1 MESDEGSGAA
11 ASVDNSYTFG
21 SVEDQRQFS
30 IWLETRFATFPCATT
45 HPQVTSK
52 AAKALARWR
61 LALPRKVW
69 SRFWKGDERVLKE
82 INECCPIVERLEEHL
97 KRRPEG
103 APPIEI
109 VDLCSGFGIL
119 SLLLSEILDPAT
131 VSAIH
136 LVDRRWP
143 MRGQSRSSDEAQ
155 SIEHIEAGIWRIR
168 LYTRKVDITRG
179 REQRQL
185 SEHLFGRATGGVAI
199 LAVHL
204 CGRLSCSAVEIYQQ
218 NLASVCFLAL
228 KPCCLPGKGARR
240 AEMAWTLG
248 THTFSAE
255 QVYKDA
261 EILCEPCEP
270 SDEPPTT
277 KAAASTGA
285 EGAAE
290 SAAERAARR
299 RQKDSGRPSR
309 SAEAVKRRELRRRQ
323 KLRERRDEMRSA
335 SNSSPNAGQLTSAG
349 FVEGMAASA
358 PLDEQASSRKDRA
371 YASAR
376 QEVEQGRRL
385 LHSFSSNLL
394 RGIQSALALASEASP
409 STLTNRHD
417 VTPHSATLEE
427 HAVQPWHF
435 QNLFL
440 FAESCT

>member
-1 MESDEGSGAA
+1 MATSWTATQRRVAAGPLAGEVPFDGLDIATMKADEESGVA
-11 ASVDNSYTFG
+11 ASVDNSYAFG

-45 HPQVTSK
+45 HPQLTSK

-119 SLLLSEILDPAT
+119 SLFLSEILDPAT

-136 LVDRRWP
+136 LIDRRWP
-143 MRGQSRSSDEAQ
+143 KRGQSRSSDEAQ

-185 SEHLFGRATGGVAI
+185 SEHLFGRAPGGVAI

-218 NLASVCFLAL
+218 NLASVCFRSAAL
-228 KPCCLPGKGARR
+228 LPAGQG
-240 AEMAWTLG
+240 
-248 THTFSAE
+248 
-255 QVYKDA
+255 
-261 EILCEPCEP
+261 C
-270 SDEPPTT
+270 
-277 KAAASTGA
+277 AASGDGMDTRDA
-285 EGAAE
+285 HR
-290 SAAERAARR
+290 SV
-299 RQKDSGRPSR
+299 PSKSTKTPR
-309 SAEAVKRRELRRRQ
+309 FYASHVSRLTSLRRR
-323 KLRERRDEMRSA
+323 RPPRRW
-335 SNSSPNAGQLTSAG
+335 
-349 FVEGMAASA
+349 
-358 PLDEQASSRKDRA
+358 EQSVRRR
-371 YASAR
+371 AR
-376 QEVEQGRRL
+376 QNVRPDDARRTAGVPAAAP
-385 LHSFSSNLL
+385 
-394 RGIQSALALASEASP
+394 RQ
-409 STLTNRHD
+409 
-417 VTPHSATLEE
+417 
-427 HAVQPWHF
+427 
-435 QNLFL
+435 
-440 FAESCT
+440 